1 MALSFTNWYD
11 YFMQKEKTKNR
22 SNNIEL
28 ELRAEVTFDQ
38 LEKLYF
44 NLNKRTKKLSQTRRL
59 SVMFLGKINKSNFD
73 IRVRISSNGKAEI
86 VVKKGDFH
94 VHDRIENSQE
104 ITKNQFIGIVKILV
118 LFGFKSKVTERENF
132 EFDLDNN
139 ITLVLVKARSIA
151 YVEIEKMSNIKNLE
165 KNKSELS
172 SIVKNFDLKIIKD
185 DKEFN
190 KLCNRLTKYSDWVFD
205 GSDDH
210 IAKLTSMLNLY

>member
-1 MALSFTNWYD
+1 
-11 YFMQKEKTKNR
+11 
-22 SNNIEL
+22 
-28 ELRAEVTFDQ
+28 
-38 LEKLYF
+38 
-44 NLNKRTKKLSQTRRL
+44 
-59 SVMFLGKINKSNFD
+59 MFLGKINKSNFD

>member
-1 MALSFTNWYD
+1 
-11 YFMQKEKTKNR
+11 MQKEKTKNR

-210 IAKLTSMLNLY
+210 IVKLTSM

>member
-1 MALSFTNWYD
+1 
-11 YFMQKEKTKNR
+11 MQKEKTKNR

>member
-1 MALSFTNWYD
+1 
-11 YFMQKEKTKNR
+11 MQKEKTKNR

-210 IAKLTSMLNLY
+210 IVKLTSMLNLY